1 MDNQTPETIRT
12 ATYLAARERLDI
24 KGKLKCN
31 PPNRACGDRC
41 IPPSWKCRVK
51 GEGTDSHSRV
61 VAGDPLAGAASIER
75 GRRRLLKGLTTG
87 NLVDIQGGRAAIARG
102 VVKAVPGQNLKQ
114 KQDLRKNIENI
125 TLPIAGGLFAAWVVK
140 QGHEGAK
147 VLIPGYAKGLG
158 RDIEEAAGTAIGFV
172 LDRVPI
178 YGAYREA
185 QRENA
190 ALQAQVIG
198 RAVRIGVQQD
208 PRLSGKNERSFIEL
222 GRQRVSNLRNAI
234 KEGLEV
240 RPGDRETPLPYQ
252 EFRSNLL
259 SKLTGATIE
268 GKSVYSEAAAI
279 NLIAKQYN
287 VNPSKLT
294 GADNTAKKSFLINEV
309 SSKLQAAATSMRK
322 DMEVRGLDHKKAD
335 DVERYLETAV
345 GSATKRLNT
354 LSAPQREEALSAL
367 RGTLRELVSPS
378 KSPQPTRNIAS
389 NLVRETEKT
398 YDEYF
403 KQTALRIKEDTDPR
417 LRVQVASAADSPIP
431 SVLIGVAERVK
442 GRAGINAPITGANH
456 AELVLQKVYYET
468 AVPKSGYNPKR
479 KSTWSASDFDVK
491 AAAQDLGW
499 DNNGGVTE
507 AYAVLQRSGQFN
519 NLALRPRDTTT
530 RTNTR
535 TVRASTTT
543 TTGKARSAKPRSP
556 AQQIADL
563 MRQKNADGTP
573 RYATREAAE
582 AELKRRRGDDIR
594 IATYLAVRVDF
605 QEGKRLGKPC
615 GASHI
620 PKAHECRKGQATE
633 APTSQNHAAT
643 ALKAA
648 VAVVGVAGVVAAYD
662 AYRHFN
668 PDDLPQTPKY
678 RDVVKKE
685 RQQAKESL
693 TSGAALARYY
703 DREVAANRL
712 KEGDIV
718 YTQQSPKEASRHFAV
733 YMGKV
738 GENHQFAEIARKQG
752 AQEKAFVLLTEFGPS
767 ADKSHYASVYAKAPQ
782 LKGEQSL
789 SVVEIKNR
797 VAGLMRTELQYDE
810 LDNNC
815 EHWARMIVTNNT
827 RSGQVDKLSV
837 ITKSIV
843 RLINTQQSGNT
854 AINLPTVKEQ
864 ARLLELKKR
873 ISEGDF
879 SDSREAMHELSIFNT
894 IIRDRKRVDAAS
906 QPSALEGFP
915 SPQELLADSRS
926 QLESIVRIKAYLM
939 LLTAQGHAAFN
950 NNKNGPA

>member
-1 MDNQTPETIRT
+1 MDNSTIRT
-12 ATYLAARERLDI
+12 AAYLAAQHRLDR

-41 IPPSWKCRVK
+41 IPPNWKCRVK

-114 KQDLRKNIENI
+114 KQDLRKNVESAL
-125 TLPIAGGLFAAWVVK
+125 LPIAGGLFAAWVVK

-172 LDRVPI
+172 LDRVPV

-208 PRLSGKNERSFIEL
+208 PRLSGRNERSFIEL
-222 GRQRVSNLRNAI
+222 GRQRVSHLRDAI
-234 KEGLEV
+234 TKGLEV
-240 RPGDRETPLPYQ
+240 RPGDREKPISYQ

-259 SKLTGATIE
+259 SELTGATI
-268 GKSVYSEAAAI
+268 GNKSVYSEAAAI
-279 NLIAKQYN
+279 NLMTKQYN
-287 VNPSKLT
+287 VNPSKLI
-294 GADNTAKKSFLINEV
+294 GADKTAKKSFLINEV

-322 DMEVRGLDHKKAD
+322 DMEVRGLDYKKAD

-354 LSAPQREEALSAL
+354 LSAPQREEALSIL

-403 KQTALRIKEDTDPR
+403 KQMAVRIKEDTDPR
-417 LRVQVASAADSPIP
+417 LRVQVASSVDSPMR

-442 GRAGINAPITGANH
+442 SRAGINAPITDANH

-468 AVPKSGYNPKR
+468 AVPKSGYNPRSKA
-479 KSTWSASDFDVK
+479 TWIASDFDIK

-507 AYAVLQRSGQFN
+507 AYAVLQRSGQFP
-519 NLALRPRDTTT
+519 NLALRPRDTNTST
-530 RTNTR
+530 GSRTKS
-535 TVRASTTT
+535 ASTQ
-543 TTGKARSAKPRSP
+543 TGKVRTAKRRSP

-563 MRQKNADGTP
+563 MRQKNPDGTP

-582 AELKRRRGDDIR
+582 AELQRRRGDDIR
-594 IATYLAVRVDF
+594 IATYFAVRIDLEEKHRV
-605 QEGKRLGKPC
+605 GKPC

-620 PKAHECRKGQATE
+620 PKSNQCRKGQATE
-633 APTSQNHAAT
+633 ASTAQNHAGT
-643 ALKAA
+643 ALKTA
-648 VAVVGVAGVVAAYD
+648 VAVVGVAGVVAAHD
-662 AYRHFN
+662 AYKHFN

-678 RDVVKKE
+678 RDVIKEE
-685 RQQAKESL
+685 RQKAKESL
-693 TSGAALARYY
+693 TSGAALASYY
-703 DREVAANRL
+703 DREVASNRL

-752 AQEKAFVLLTEFGPS
+752 APEKAFVMLTEFGPS
-767 ADKSHYASVYAKAPQ
+767 ADKSHYASVYAKAPL
-782 LKGEQSL
+782 LKGGQSL
-789 SVVEIKNR
+789 PVAEIKNR
-797 VAGLMRTELQYDE
+797 VAGLMKTELQYDQ

-815 EHWARMIVTNNT
+815 EHWARMIVTNDT

-837 ITKSIV
+837 LTKSIV
-843 RLINTQQSGNT
+843 RLINTQQSGET
-854 AINLPTVKEQ
+854 AVNLPTIKEQ
-864 ARLLELKKR
+864 ARLLELRKR
-873 ISEGDF
+873 IREGDF

-894 IIRDRKRVDAAS
+894 IIRDRKRTDAAS
-906 QPSALEGFP
+906 QPITLEGLP
-915 SPQELLADSRS
+915 SPQELLADSKS

-950 NNKNGPA
+950 NKNGPA